1 MAKTFTRV
9 QNEKLVA
16 AQKDM
21 IGSISESINKLY
33 ENAFAVSMQTS
44 GDRTVVSFQIQNEDG
59 SITIPEVLV
68 PYCGFNKIGPKS
80 K

>member
-1 MAKTFTRV
+1 MAVTFTRV

-33 ENAFAVSMQTS
+33 EN
-44 GDRTVVSFQIQNEDG
+44 VVKVF
-59 SITIPEVLV
+59 
-68 PYCGFNKIGPKS
+68 
-80 K
+80 

>member
-1 MAKTFTRV
+1 MAVTFTRV

-33 ENAFAVSMQTS
+33 ENAFAVSMQTTA
-44 GDRTVVSFQIQNEDG
+44 DRTIVSFQIQNEDG
-59 SITIPEVLV
+59 SITSRCINFSSTLFTVKED
-68 PYCGFNKIGPKS
+68 
-80 K
+80 

>member
-1 MAKTFTRV
+1 MTVTFTRV

-21 IGSISESINKLY
+21 IGSITESINKLY

-44 GDRTVVSFQIQNEDG
+44 GDRTVISFQIQNEDG
-59 SITIPEVLV
+59 SIISRSINFSSILFSVKE
-68 PYCGFNKIGPKS
+68 N
-80 K
+80 

>member
-1 MAKTFTRV
+1 MAVTFTRV

-33 ENAFAVSMQTS
+33 ENAFAVSMYTT
-44 GDRTVVSFQIQNEDG
+44 GDRTIVTFQIQNEDG
-59 SITIPEVLV
+59 SISTRSITFSSTL
-68 PYCGFNKIGPKS
+68 FNVKEN
-80 K
+80 

>member
-21 IGSISESINKLY
+21 TGSITEQINELY
-33 ENAFAVSMQTS
+33 KTAYAVTMSTAS
-44 GDRTVVSFQIQNEDG
+44 DRTVVSFQIQDEDG
-59 SITIPEVLV
+59 SIRNRSIYFSALLFDVKED
-68 PYCGFNKIGPKS
+68 
-80 K
+80 